1 MARNDIHVVQAE
13 SGSWLVREGCWVG
26 CWLPP
31 IRVFRVMSHAMAF
44 ASAVAWS
51 RGVEML
57 VHGPDGR
64 QTRSVRAS
72 LTYPTELN

>member
-13 SGSWLVREGCWVG
+13 SGSWAVTESC
-26 CWLPP
+26 CLPP
-31 IRVFRVMSHAMAF
+31 IRVFRLRSHAMAF

-57 VHGPDGR
+57 VRGPDGS
-64 QTRSVRAS
+64 QTRAGLERR
-72 LTYPTELN
+72 